1 MTKEKISS
9 FEIVKHNNF
18 SWSYV
23 YTINGSKRDIHGD
36 SLHNLRKKVLDRDL
50 PWDAENYPED
60 KITKNEYDS
69 MKVVKVPVNKSST
82 PKYGTETFD
91 YLESQSGGGWIPSSK
106 KWNRKRDIYKKYD
119 PDYY

>member
-23 YTINGSKRDIHGD
+23 YAIDGKKRDIHGD

-50 PWDAENYPED
+50 PWDNENYPKDE
-60 KITKNEYDS
+60 IPKNEYDS
-69 MKVVKVPVNKSST
+69 IKVNKVPIKNSSL
-82 PKYGTETFD
+82 KYGTETFD
-91 YLESQSGGGWIPSSK
+91 YLESQRGGGWIPSSK
-106 KWNRKRDIYKKYD
+106 K
-119 PDYY
+119 